1 MAQLSVHDAVLSED
15 KISVNKVCETIA
27 KLLSAVDK
35 ADKKACLAA
44 AEGALGALSKLS
56 GREGFAGLTPPY
68 LRTNIKLVLN
78 AAFDAI
84 KAHDAPIGDEIAKF
98 QGFLGSDLDHAV
110 QKLGAR
116 ECDAKVMKVFDPKE
130 PKKEEEDRK
139 RKYAA
144 LKHSDD
150 PGMNKILDDTIITE
164 LGVVSTKLDKLDALA
179 DKLDETNRL
188 LKQIADAQASTA
200 ARGAALA
207 SIALPVA
214 PLPPSD
220 N

>member
-1 MAQLSVHDAVLSED
+1 MAQLSVHDLVVGAD
-15 KISVNKVCETIA
+15 DISIKRVCETIA
-27 KLLSAVDK
+27 KLLNAVDK
-35 ADKKACLAA
+35 ADKKACVAA
-44 AEGALGALSKLS
+44 AEGALGALSKMS
-56 GREGFAGLTPPY
+56 GREGFAALTPQY

-78 AAFDAI
+78 AAFDTI
-84 KAHDAPIGDEIAKF
+84 KAHDALIGDEIAKF

-130 PKKEEEDRK
+130 PKKEEERK

-150 PGMNKILDDTIITE
+150 PDMNKILDDTIITK

-188 LKQIADAQASTA
+188 LKQIAGEQASTA
-200 ARGAALA
+200 ARAAALA
-207 SIALPVA
+207 SIAAPVA

>member
-35 ADKKACLAA
+35 ADKKACVAA
-44 AEGALGALSKLS
+44 AEGALGALSKMS

-98 QGFLGSDLDHAV
+98 QGFLGSDLDRAV

-130 PKKEEEDRK
+130 PKKEERK

-150 PGMNKILDDTIITE
+150 PGMNQILDDTIITE

-188 LKQIADAQASTA
+188 LKQIAGEQASTA
-200 ARGAALA
+200 ARAAALA
-207 SIALPVA
+207 SIAAPVA

>member
-1 MAQLSVHDAVLSED
+1 MAQLSVHDLVVGAD
-15 KISVNKVCETIA
+15 DISIKRVCETIA
-27 KLLSAVDK
+27 KLLNAVDK
-35 ADKKACLAA
+35 ADKKACVAA
-44 AEGALGALSKLS
+44 AEGALGALSKMS
-56 GREGFAGLTPPY
+56 GREGFAALTPQY

-78 AAFDAI
+78 AAFDTI
-84 KAHDAPIGDEIAKF
+84 KAHDALIGDEIAKF

-130 PKKEEEDRK
+130 PKKEEERK

-150 PGMNKILDDTIITE
+150 PDMNKILDDTIITK

-179 DKLDETNRL
+179 DVN
-188 LKQIADAQASTA
+188 
-200 ARGAALA
+200 
-207 SIALPVA
+207 
-214 PLPPSD
+214 
-220 N
+220 

>member
-130 PKKEEEDRK
+130 PEERK

-164 LGVVSTKLDKLDALA
+164 LRVVSTKLDKLDALA
-179 DKLDETNRL
+179 YKLDETNRL
-188 LKQIADAQASTA
+188 LKQIADAQASSA

-207 SIALPVA
+207 SIA
-214 PLPPSD
+214 PPASPPD
-220 N
+220 S

>member
-35 ADKKACLAA
+35 ADKKSCLAA
-44 AEGALGALSKLS
+44 AEGALGALSKMS

-98 QGFLGSDLDHAV
+98 QGFLGSDLYRAV

-116 ECDAKVMKVFDPKE
+116 ECDAKVMKVLDPKE
-130 PKKEEEDRK
+130 PKKEERK

-150 PGMNKILDDTIITE
+150 PGMNQILDDTIITE

-188 LKQIADAQASTA
+188 LKQIAGEQASTA
-200 ARGAALA
+200 ARAAALA
-207 SIALPVA
+207 SIAAPVA

>member
-1 MAQLSVHDAVLSED
+1 MAQLSVHDAVLGED
-15 KISVNKVCETIA
+15 KLNVKNLCETIA
-27 KLLSAVDK
+27 KLLNVVDK
-35 ADKKACLAA
+35 ADKKACVAA
-44 AEGALGALSKLS
+44 AEGALGALSKMS

-98 QGFLGSDLDHAV
+98 QGFLGSDLDRAV

-130 PKKEEEDRK
+130 PKKEERK

-150 PGMNKILDDTIITE
+150 PGMNQILDDTIITE

-188 LKQIADAQASTA
+188 LKQIAGEQASTA
-200 ARGAALA
+200 ARAAALA
-207 SIALPVA
+207 SIAAPVA

>member
-1 MAQLSVHDAVLSED
+1 MAQLSVHDAVLGED
-15 KISVNKVCETIA
+15 KLNVKNLCETIA
-27 KLLSAVDK
+27 KLLNVVDK
-35 ADKKACLAA
+35 ADKKACVAA
-44 AEGALGALSKLS
+44 AEGALGALSKMS

-98 QGFLGSDLDHAV
+98 QGFLGSDLDRAV

-130 PKKEEEDRK
+130 PKKEERK

-164 LGVVSTKLDKLDALA
+164 LRVVSTKLDKLDALA

-188 LKQIADAQASTA
+188 LKQIAGEQASTA
-200 ARGAALA
+200 ARAAALA
-207 SIALPVA
+207 SIAAPVA

>member
-1 MAQLSVHDAVLSED
+1 MAQLSVHDAVLGED
-15 KISVNKVCETIA
+15 KLNVKNLCETIA

-35 ADKKACLAA
+35 ADKKACVAA
-44 AEGALGALSKLS
+44 AEGALGALSKMS

-98 QGFLGSDLDHAV
+98 QGFLGSDLDRAV

-130 PKKEEEDRK
+130 PKKEERK

-150 PGMNKILDDTIITE
+150 PGMNQILDDTIITE

-188 LKQIADAQASTA
+188 LKQIAGEQASTA
-200 ARGAALA
+200 ARAAALA
-207 SIALPVA
+207 SIAAPVA